1 MILQTGRTEKV
12 CIKMY
17 FPNIIPLC
25 FVSYRTTIDNKQQES
40 HKVSHDL
47 WRKKALGI
55 LFLGTVKIQFALTG
69 FWSFYSTTGYKTC
82 KCIASLSHRSSLTCL
97 KWAARVIFT
106 TKMWKIKKRKWNVP
120 SCILSFLEGK
130 TEIKTHDKESSLVTT
145 YLKQILL

>member
-1 MILQTGRTEKV
+1 
-12 CIKMY
+12 MY
-17 FPNIIPLC
+17 QNVFSKYNPFVFC
-25 FVSYRTTIDNKQQES
+25 FIQNYHRHKQQES
-40 HKVSHDL
+40 HKGSHDL
-47 WRKKALGI
+47 RRKKALGI

-69 FWSFYSTTGYKTC
+69 SWSFYSTTGYKTH

-106 TKMWKIKKRKWNVP
+106 AKMRKIKKRKWNVP

-145 YLKQILL
+145 YLKQVLL